1 MVTKLARLASGTAL
15 GVAALIAFDPRGAE
29 ACSCSIQTPEEAF
42 AGSTAVFLGT
52 AREIAQAPTPSTFG
66 PLLEIEFDVS
76 RVWKGDVTRTQAVVT
91 SIGGTVCG
99 FGFQTGAPL
108 LGVRDT

>member
-1 MVTKLARLASGTAL
+1 MTKLARLAYGTAL
-15 GVAALIAFDPRGAE
+15 GVTALIAIDPRSAE

-52 AREIAQAPTPSTFG
+52 AREIGQTPIPSTYG
-66 PLLEIEFDVS
+66 PLLEVEFDVS

-91 SIGGTVCG
+91 SNWSNRLWIRIPD
-99 FGFQTGAPL
+99 GAPL
-108 LGVRDT
+108 LGLRDT